1 MKTSFANSYK
11 PEIMGMFGLSWKEKV
26 AAKMIAILAG
36 TEYEDT
42 AKSFWGPS
50 GKNTA
55 LIKNLHTVYT
65 RYMAEGNEPPVPTE
79 AISSTYT
86 SDLAKSISF
95 ETGVPTEVTMAF
107 LIAMYDLVQVGQIE
121 YKLYN
126 PMGYKESMESAE
138 QAKPKTG
145 INLFAE
151 QAGGTLNKIII
162 IGGLAVGAYLL
173 TNINKL
179 RKG

>member
-1 MKTSFANSYK
+1 MKIKLTNSTDA
-11 PEIMGMFGLSWKEKV
+11 ELMGMFGLSWKEKV

-36 TEYEDT
+36 TEYEDA

-50 GKNTA
+50 GKNTS
-55 LIKNLHTVYT
+55 LVKSLHVVYT
-65 RYMAEGNEPPVPTE
+65 RYMTEGNEPPVPTE
-79 AISSTYT
+79 AITSTYT
-86 SDLAKSISF
+86 SYLVKNISF
-95 ETGVPTEVTMAF
+95 ETGIPTEVVTAF

-126 PMGYKESMESAE
+126 PMGYKKSIESAE

-151 QAGGTLNKIII
+151 QAGDTLNKVII